1 MRRSHGTHDP
11 NDRRTCQYAL
21 QEHPIPPLRTSQ
33 DYEAKHH
40 SYNFQ
45 CIPSHLHRWDPI
57 PMNVQR
63 LSAPY
68 PVGSD
73 NNKHNPV
80 DRTKAHLPY
89 ILPLLKEAVQWLHY
103 NSPDYCMSAPEAPSI
118 PQFSPL
124 QELSE

>member
-1 MRRSHGTHDP
+1 MIYNSKNTPR
-11 NDRRTCQYAL
+11 AL
-21 QEHPIPPLRTSQ
+21 R
-33 DYEAKHH
+33 KG
-40 SYNFQ
+40 
-45 CIPSHLHRWDPI
+45 PSGLGPWWGVHARPSSLVCAAYLASLHR
-57 PMNVQR
+57 
-63 LSAPY
+63 Y
-68 PVGSD
+68 
-73 NNKHNPV
+73 NKHNPV